1 MSRLNNPFIAHKKR
15 NGVIRT
21 KPIPIKIIP
30 SAVNVFICLLDIPK
44 YDLAYGFVQSVIRL

>member
-1 MSRLNNPFIAHKKR
+1 MSRLNNPFIAHIR
-15 NGVIRT
+15 MNGVIRS
-21 KPIPIKIIP
+21 KPIPTKIIP